1 MKHSILPWFSAR
13 FKNSKISVTF
23 EGEYI
28 LVKLTGDNSYE
39 VSLNLWKKVIEACE
53 KNQCFN
59 ILGVSNTNKPL
70 KTMEA
75 FDHIN
80 IFTEV
85 GITQK
90 HRIAWVEKNP
100 EAAETFK
107 FVETV
112 IKNRGLGNG
121 YLFSDISEAKNWLL
135 GNNEEV

>member
-1 MKHSILPWFSAR
+1 M
-13 FKNSKISVTF
+13 NSKISVTY

-28 LVKLTGDNSYE
+28 LVQLTGDNSYE
-39 VSLNLWKKVIEACE
+39 VSLKLWKKVVEACE

-59 ILGVSNTNKPL
+59 ILGVSSTNNPL

-85 GITQK
+85 GISPK

-100 EAAETFK
+100 EAAETFR

-112 IKNRGLGNG
+112 IKNRKLVNG
-121 YLFSDISEAKNWLL
+121 YLFSNISEAKNWLL
-135 GNNEEV
+135 GHNEEA